1 MMEKLFQ
8 SENGGLIAAL
18 LAVVAIFGINECN
31 KTARAGIAND
41 YEMSANAANC
51 GEVRIKP
58 ATKKEENTGQTAED
72 AEKKEEPAELI
83 QSNE

>member
-18 LAVVAIFGINECN
+18 LAVVALFGINECS
-31 KTARAGIAND
+31 KTARAGIDKD
-41 YEMSANAANC
+41 YEMSANAMNC

-72 AEKKEEPAELI
+72 SEKKEEPTGLS